1 MPSDMSLIG
10 AVIFLA
16 SLLQGV
22 FGFAFMLI
30 ALPLLSFFVSMKEAV
45 PLLSFFLALIS
56 GILAFRFR
64 VEFVFKNVQPLL
76 IGAIIGI
83 PLGIFFLITMND
95 RIIKTALGV
104 MLIVYS
110 LYTLFVRRTPFRL
123 PAWTGYI
130 AGFFAGALGG
140 AFNITGPPIVF
151 YISTQEWTK
160 NHVVASLNIF
170 FCITSTILLLLHAV
184 IGNITR
190 EIVVTFFQ
198 LIPVM
203 VIGMLVGVYI
213 FKKVNEDN
221 YRKGLFILLG
231 IMGIMLLFS
240 H

>member
-1 MPSDMSLIG
+1 MLPEKILIG

-30 ALPLLSFFVSMKEAV
+30 ALPLLSFFVSMKAAV
-45 PLLSFFLALIS
+45 PLLSFFLALLS

-64 VEFVFKNVQPLL
+64 GEFAFKNVQPLL
-76 IGAIIGI
+76 FGAIIGI
-83 PLGIFFLITMND
+83 PLGIFFLIAFND
-95 RIIKTALGV
+95 RIMKTVLG
-104 MLIVYS
+104 MLLVVYSVYS
-110 LYTLFVRRTPFRL
+110 LFIRRVPFRL

-130 AGFFAGALGG
+130 AGFSAGTLGG

-160 NHVVASLNIF
+160 NNSVGSLNFF
-170 FCITSTILLLLHAV
+170 FCITSTVLLLFHAV

-190 EIVVTFFQ
+190 EITVTFLE

-203 VIGMLVGVYI
+203 VTGMLVGVHI

-221 YRKGLFILLG
+221 YRKGLFVLLI
-231 IMGIMLLFS
+231 IMGIMLLL
-240 H
+240 